1 MAAYRRV
8 YDSRHLQADCK
19 KTRISSGT
27 IRSAIEYGL
36 LLHFYYYHYFAPPR
50 RRGALSDTAIHHV
63 RTADPSADGRRS
75 AATVKLPSVGLYR
88 LAAPG
93 AITHTHLT
101 ALCPGLPRV
110 SRYQK
115 DKTNLDVTEARPV
128 SGSGISASLQ
138 TDNHTSTPPV
148 SFYRPDALPAGA
160 ITCLRLKFQQF
171 R

>member
-19 KTRISSGT
+19 KPGSAPEPYARQSSMGYFYIFT
-27 IRSAIEYGL
+27 ITIIL
-36 LLHFYYYHYFAPPR
+36 PPPR
-50 RRGALSDTAIHHV
+50 RRGALSDTAIRHV
-63 RTADPSADGRRS
+63 RTADPSASRRLRGDN
-75 AATVKLPSVGLYR
+75 TH
-88 LAAPG
+88 
-93 AITHTHLT
+93 THTHLT

>member
-1 MAAYRRV
+1 MTHVTCRLTAKKQDQLRNHTLGNRV
-8 YDSRHLQADCK
+8 WA
-19 KTRISSGT
+19 TFT
-27 IRSAIEYGL
+27 FL
-36 LLHFYYYHYFAPPR
+36 LLPLFCPPR

-128 SGSGISASLQ
+128 SGSGISTSLQ